1 MSNWHWNTVD
11 PALRSIL
18 AEVMADPLFDPFRL
32 VGGTALSLQLGH
44 RKSVDIDLFTDA
56 PYGSIDFDAIDKYF
70 RQHHSYVSDPTAGP
84 VAFGRSYF
92 VGRDP
97 QQAVK
102 VDIYYTDPFIREP
115 ILEDKIRAASTEEI
129 TAMKIDVIGR
139 GGRKKDF
146 WDIHELLDHYS
157 VDEMLALHG
166 ERYPYDHNGKALRN
180 KLTDFAFA
188 DDDLDPS
195 CLRGKY
201 WEIIKLDLIETV
213 ADDLN

>member
-1 MSNWHWNTVD
+1 
-11 PALRSIL
+11 
-18 AEVMADPLFDPFRL
+18 MADPLFNPFRL

-44 RKSVDIDLFTDA
+44 RKSVDIDLFTDV
-56 PYGSIDFDAIDKYF
+56 PYGSIDFDAIDTYF
-70 RQHHSYVSDPTAGP
+70 RRRHSYVSDPIAGP

-92 VGRDP
+92 VGKDP

-102 VDIYYTDPFIREP
+102 VDIYYNDPFIREP
-115 ILEDKIRAASTEEI
+115 ILEDQIRVASTDEI

-157 VDEMLALHG
+157 VDEMLALHA
-166 ERYPYDHNGKALRN
+166 ERYPHAEKGAALRG
-180 KLTDFAFA
+180 KLTDFALA
-188 DDDLDPS
+188 DDDFDPN

-201 WEIIKLDLIETV
+201 WEIIKLDLIEVVT
-213 ADDLN
+213 DDLN

>member
-11 PALRSIL
+11 PPLRVVL
-18 AEVMADPLFDPFRL
+18 TDVMNEPLFAPFRL

-56 PYGSIDFDAIDKYF
+56 KYGSIDFDAIHTYF
-70 RQHHSYVSDPTAGP
+70 RQHHSYVSDPIAGP

-92 VGRDP
+92 VGKDA
-97 QQAVK
+97 QDAVK

-157 VDEMLALHG
+157 VDQMLALHA
-166 ERYPYDHNGKALRN
+166 ERYPHDDKGAALRE
-180 KLTDFAFA
+180 KLIDFALA
-188 DDDLDPS
+188 DDDFDPT

-201 WEIIKLDLIETV
+201 WEIIKLDLIEVVT
-213 ADDLN
+213 NNQ